1 MINQVKNVKIFKL
14 QNSLKNLSLGWNLG
28 GIQNIC
34 DFGPS
39 DQKILTYK
47 VLGDI

>member
-1 MINQVKNVKIFKL
+1 MVNQVKNVKIFKL
-14 QNSLKNLSLGWNLG
+14 QNSLKNLSLNLDY
-28 GIQNIC
+28 IQNIC
-34 DFGPS
+34 GFGPS